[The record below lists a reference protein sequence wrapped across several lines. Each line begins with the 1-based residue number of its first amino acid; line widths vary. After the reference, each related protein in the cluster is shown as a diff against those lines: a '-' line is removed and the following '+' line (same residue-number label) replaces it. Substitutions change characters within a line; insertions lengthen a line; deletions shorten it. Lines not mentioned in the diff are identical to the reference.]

1 MSVQERRLREKEELR
16 QEILDAARDLFV
28 KEGYDAV
35 SMRKIAEK
43 IEYSPTTIYLHFKDK
58 EEIFDCLC
66 EETFAKLDK
75 KLQAAQLDDTI
86 EGLKK
91 GLRAY
96 VDFGLKH
103 PNHYQ
108 ITFLTP
114 QGHASESS
122 TCRRKDA
129 GCRSFECLR
138 ACVAGL
144 VAKGEIADPDT
155 DKAAQALWCGVHGV
169 TSLLIVHPGF
179 PWVPKNELIEQVI
192 DTMVDSLARR
202 E

>member
-1 MSVQERRLREKEELR
+1 MGVQERRLREKEELR

-66 EETFAKLDK
+66 EETFARLDK
-75 KLQAAQLDDTI
+75 KLQSVQLDDSI

-114 QGHASESS
+114 KAHESASSGS
-122 TCRRKDA
+122 RRKEA

-138 ACVAGL
+138 ACVAAL
-144 VAKGEIADPDT
+144 VAKGEIADPDS
-155 DKAAQALWCGVHGV
+155 DKIAQALWCGAHGV
-169 TSLLIVHPGF
+169 TSLLIVHPDF
-179 PWVPKNELIEQVI
+179 PWVSRNELIEQVI
-192 DTMVDSLARR
+192 NTMVDSLKGS
-202 E
+202 

>member
-1 MSVQERRLREKEELR
+1 MGVQERRLREREELR

-28 KEGYDAV
+28 NEGYDAV
-35 SMRKIAEK
+35 SMRRIAEK

-66 EETFAKLDK
+66 EETFARLDTKLDS
-75 KLQAAQLDDTI
+75 AQLDDSI

-96 VDFGLKH
+96 VDFGLKY

-114 QGHASESS
+114 KVHASASS
-122 TCRRKDA
+122 TCRRKEA

-138 ACVAGL
+138 ECVAGL
-144 VAKGEIADPDT
+144 VAKGEIADPDAN
-155 DKAAQALWCGVHGV
+155 KVAQALWCGAHGV
-169 TSLLIVHPGF
+169 TSLLIVHPDF
-179 PWVPKNELIEQVI
+179 PWVARNELIEQVI
-192 DTMVDSLARR
+192 NTMVDSLKRS
-202 E
+202 